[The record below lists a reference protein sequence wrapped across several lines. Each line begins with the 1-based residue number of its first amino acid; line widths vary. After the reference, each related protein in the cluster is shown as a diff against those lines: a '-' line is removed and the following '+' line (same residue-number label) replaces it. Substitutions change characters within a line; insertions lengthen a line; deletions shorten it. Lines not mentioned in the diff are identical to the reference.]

1 MFALPP
7 DLPFFAGDSLGDALA
22 RGRGDLALRDD
33 LLADV
38 RPAGPYQLL
47 EQRVV
52 VHHGLTQVLRRRLA
66 AGDRGVA
73 GAVVLDDSG
82 VLDGQMGGVLF
93 EIGDR
98 IAAGLHHVGD
108 ELVGLDYGR
117 GGTVDEV
124 RLDPQPVGPI
134 LLALRR

>member
-1 MFALPP
+1 MFALAP
-7 DLPFFAGDSLGDALA
+7 DLAFFAGDSLGNALA

-33 LLADV
+33 LLGDV
-38 RPAGPYQLL
+38 RTTRPYQLL

-52 VHHGLTQVLRRRLA
+52 VHHGLTQVLRRGLA

-108 ELVGLDYGR
+108 ELVGLDYGP
-117 GGTVDEV
+117 GWTVDQM
-124 RLDPQPVGPI
+124 RTDPQPIGPI
-134 LLALRR
+134 LLAH